1 MHCNGIVDCSDNSDE
16 IACDQLEF
24 NKYYDIEQVPR
35 MKDGEILIHLL
46 EFFQLYMFTYTYP
59 IFTFRCPF

>member
-35 MKDGEILIHLL
+35 MKYGEILSQLMGGGLL
-46 EFFQLYMFTYTYP
+46 HNLHSSTNLYLK
-59 IFTFRCPF
+59 